1 MSKKFFTNV
10 LKKADIFNDFFS
22 QQYQSVW
29 NDSTLPL
36 MPSNYTNNR
45 SNDINFNYDKILNV
59 V

>member
-22 QQYQSVW
+22 QQYQSVL

>member
-1 MSKKFFTNV
+1 MSKKLFTNV

-22 QQYQSVW
+22 QQYQSVL

-36 MPSNYTNNR
+36 MSSNYTNNR